1 MVSLHGITIFLN
13 HKLIRINKMST
24 DKPLKGMRVIE
35 MGQLIAGPF
44 TGSILGY
51 FGAEI
56 IKIEPITGDPV
67 RYWRLTENNTSYWWH
82 SVSRNKKSITLNLK
96 SEEGIQI
103 AKDLIL
109 KSDVL
114 IENFRPGTLEKW
126 GIGPAELEKENP
138 GLITAR
144 ISGYGQTGPRSH
156 LPGYASV
163 CEGFGGFRYVNG
175 FPDRPPV
182 RPNLSI
188 GDTLAGLH
196 AAMGVLL
203 AYIQREKDPN
213 NKGQVVDTAIY
224 ESVFNLMEAVV
235 PEYSGC
241 GAIREPS
248 GSTITGIVPTNTYVT
263 SDDKHV
269 IIGGNG
275 DSIFKRL
282 MKAIDQP
289 GMAADERFEDNIGRV
304 EHEKELDAAIE
315 KWTSEH
321 TSEEVLSIM
330 DEVSVPAGPIYSV
343 EDMMKDEHYIARG
356 MFEEVEANGRPLKI
370 PAMLPILTETPGG
383 TDWSGPELSQHTNEI
398 LSELLGKNAEEIKK
412 LNEGGVI

>member
-1 MVSLHGITIFLN
+1 M
-13 HKLIRINKMST
+13 NKAKQ
-24 DKPLKGMRVIE
+24 DKPLSGMRVIE

-44 TGSILGY
+44 TGSVLGY
-51 FGAEI
+51 FGAEV

-96 SEEGIQI
+96 SDEGRQI

-114 IENFRPGTLEKW
+114 IENFKPGTLERW
-126 GIGPAELEKENP
+126 GMSPDDLKKDNP
-138 GLITAR
+138 GLISAR
-144 ISGYGQTGPRSH
+144 ISGDGQTGPRAH

-163 CEGFGGFRYVNG
+163 CEGYGGFRYVNG

-196 AAMGVLL
+196 AAMCVML

-213 NKGQVVDTAIY
+213 GKGQVVDTAIY

-248 GSTITGIVPTNTYVT
+248 GSTITGIVPTNTYLT

-282 MKAIDQP
+282 MIAIGRPD
-289 GMAADERFEDNIGRV
+289 MAEDPRLEHNQGRV
-304 EHEKELDAAIE
+304 ENEKEIDAAIE
-315 KWTSEH
+315 KWTREH
-321 TSEEVLSIM
+321 TSDEVLTTM
-330 DEVSVPAGPIYSV
+330 DEVSVPAGPILSV
-343 EDMMKDEHYIARG
+343 EDMMNDEHYIARG
-356 MFEEVEANGRPLKI
+356 MFQEVEANGRTLHI
-370 PAMLPILTETPGG
+370 PAMLPILTETPGS
-383 TDWSGPELSQHTNEI
+383 TEWPGPELSAHTEEV
-398 LSELLGKNAEEIKK
+398 LTELLGKDEGEITQ
-412 LNEGGVI
+412 LREDGVV

>member
-1 MVSLHGITIFLN
+1 M
-13 HKLIRINKMST
+13 NKASQ
-24 DKPLKGMRVIE
+24 DKPLSGMRVIE

-44 TGSILGY
+44 TGSVLGY
-51 FGAEI
+51 FGAEV

-96 SEEGIQI
+96 SDEGRQI

-114 IENFRPGTLEKW
+114 IENFKPGTLERW
-126 GIGPAELEKENP
+126 GMSPDDLKKDNP
-138 GLITAR
+138 GLISAR

-163 CEGFGGFRYVNG
+163 CEGYGGFRYVNG

-196 AAMGVLL
+196 AAMGVML

-213 NKGQVVDTAIY
+213 GKGQVVDTAIY

-248 GSTITGIVPTNTYVT
+248 GSTITGIVPTNTYLT

-282 MKAIDQP
+282 MIAIGRPD
-289 GMAADERFEDNIGRV
+289 MAEDPRFEHNQGRV
-304 EHEKELDAAIE
+304 ENEKEIDAAIE
-315 KWTSEH
+315 KWTREH
-321 TSEEVLSIM
+321 TSDEILTTM
-330 DEVSVPAGPIYSV
+330 DEVSVPAGPILSV
-343 EDMMKDEHYIARG
+343 EDMMNDEHYIARG
-356 MFEEVEANGRPLKI
+356 MFQEVEANGRTLHI
-370 PAMLPILTETPGG
+370 PAMLPILTETPGS
-383 TDWSGPELSQHTNEI
+383 TEWPGPELSEHTEEV
-398 LSELLGKNAEEIKK
+398 LTELLGKDEGEITQ
-412 LNEGGVI
+412 LREDGVV

>member
-1 MVSLHGITIFLN
+1 M
-13 HKLIRINKMST
+13 NKAKQ
-24 DKPLKGMRVIE
+24 DKPLSGMRVIE

-44 TGSILGY
+44 TGSVLGY
-51 FGAEI
+51 FGAEV

-96 SEEGIQI
+96 SEEGRQI

-114 IENFRPGTLEKW
+114 IENFKPGTLERW
-126 GIGPAELEKENP
+126 GMSPDDLKKDNP
-138 GLITAR
+138 GLISAR

-163 CEGFGGFRYVNG
+163 CEGYGGFRYVNG

-196 AAMGVLL
+196 AAMGVML

-213 NKGQVVDTAIY
+213 GKGQVVDTAIY

-248 GSTITGIVPTNTYVT
+248 GSTITGIVPTNTYLT

-282 MKAIDQP
+282 MIAIGRPD
-289 GMAADERFEDNIGRV
+289 MAEDPRFEHNQGRV
-304 EHEKELDAAIE
+304 ENEKEIDAAIE
-315 KWTSEH
+315 KWTREH
-321 TSEEVLSIM
+321 TSDEILTTM
-330 DEVSVPAGPIYSV
+330 DEVSVPAGPILSV
-343 EDMMKDEHYIARG
+343 EDMMNDEHYIARG
-356 MFEEVEANGRPLKI
+356 MFQEVEANGRTLHI
-370 PAMLPILTETPGG
+370 PAMLPILTETPGS
-383 TDWSGPELSQHTNEI
+383 TEWPGPELSEHTEEV
-398 LSELLGKNAEEIKK
+398 LTELLGKDEGEITQ
-412 LNEGGVI
+412 LREDGVV

>member
-1 MVSLHGITIFLN
+1 M
-13 HKLIRINKMST
+13 NKAKQ
-24 DKPLKGMRVIE
+24 DKPLSGMRVIE

-44 TGSILGY
+44 TGSVLGY
-51 FGAEI
+51 FGAEV

-96 SEEGIQI
+96 SDEGRQI

-114 IENFRPGTLEKW
+114 IENFKPGTLERW
-126 GIGPAELEKENP
+126 GMSPDDLKKDNP
-138 GLITAR
+138 GLISAR

-163 CEGFGGFRYVNG
+163 CEGYGGFRYVNG
-175 FPDRPPV
+175 FQDRPPV

-196 AAMGVLL
+196 AAMGVML
-203 AYIQREKDPN
+203 AYIQREKDPDG
-213 NKGQVVDTAIY
+213 KGQVVDAAIY

-248 GSTITGIVPTNTYVT
+248 GSTITGIVPTNTYLT

-282 MKAIDQP
+282 MIAIGRPD
-289 GMAADERFEDNIGRV
+289 MAEDPRLEQNQGRV
-304 EHEKELDAAIE
+304 ENEKEIDEAIE
-315 KWTSEH
+315 KWTREH
-321 TSEEVLSIM
+321 TSEEVLTTM
-330 DEVSVPAGPIYSV
+330 DEVSVPAGPILSV
-343 EDMMKDEHYIARG
+343 EDMMNDEHYIARG
-356 MFEEVEANGRPLKI
+356 MFQEVEANGRTLHI
-370 PAMLPILTETPGG
+370 PAMLPILTETPGS
-383 TDWSGPELSQHTNEI
+383 TEWPGPELSEHTDEV
-398 LSELLGKNAEEIKK
+398 LTDLLGKDQGEINQ
-412 LNEGGVI
+412 LREDGVV

>member
-1 MVSLHGITIFLN
+1 M
-13 HKLIRINKMST
+13 NKASQ
-24 DKPLKGMRVIE
+24 DKPLSGMRVIE

-44 TGSILGY
+44 TGSVLGY
-51 FGAEI
+51 FGAEV

-96 SEEGIQI
+96 SDEGRQI

-114 IENFRPGTLEKW
+114 IENFKPGTLEKW
-126 GIGPAELEKENP
+126 GMSPDDLKKDNP
-138 GLITAR
+138 GLISAR

-163 CEGFGGFRYVNG
+163 CEGYGGFRYVNG

-196 AAMGVLL
+196 AAMGVML
-203 AYIQREKDPN
+203 AYIQREKDPDG
-213 NKGQVVDTAIY
+213 KGQVVDAAIY
-224 ESVFNLMEAVV
+224 ESVFNMMEAVV
-235 PEYSGC
+235 PEYSGS

-248 GSTITGIVPTNTYVT
+248 GSTITGIVPTNTYIT
-263 SDDKHV
+263 SDNKHV

-282 MKAIDQP
+282 MNAIGRPD
-289 GMAADERFEDNIGRV
+289 MANDPKLKENQGRV
-304 EHEKELDAAIE
+304 ENEQEIDAAIE
-315 KWTSEH
+315 KWTKDH
-321 TSEEVLSIM
+321 TSDEVLSIM
-330 DEVSVPAGPIYSV
+330 DEVSVPPGPILSV
-343 EDMMKDEHYIARG
+343 EDMMNDEHYIARG
-356 MFEEVEANGRPLKI
+356 MFQEVEANGRTLHI
-370 PAMLPILTETPGG
+370 PAMLPILTETPGTTEWPG
-383 TDWSGPELSQHTNEI
+383 PALSEHTDEV
-398 LSELLGKNAEEIKK
+398 LSELLGKDEKEITQ
-412 LNEGGVI
+412 LREDGIL

>member
-1 MVSLHGITIFLN
+1 M
-13 HKLIRINKMST
+13 NKASQ
-24 DKPLKGMRVIE
+24 DKPLSGMRVIE

-44 TGSILGY
+44 TGSVLGY
-51 FGAEI
+51 FGAEV

-96 SEEGIQI
+96 SDEGRQI

-114 IENFRPGTLEKW
+114 IENFKPGTLERW
-126 GIGPAELEKENP
+126 GMSPDDLKKDNP
-138 GLITAR
+138 GLISAR

-163 CEGFGGFRYVNG
+163 CEGYGGFRYVNG

-196 AAMGVLL
+196 AAMGVML
-203 AYIQREKDPN
+203 AYIQREKDPDG
-213 NKGQVVDTAIY
+213 KGQVVDAAIY

-248 GSTITGIVPTNTYVT
+248 GSTITGIVPTNTYLT

-282 MKAIDQP
+282 MIAIGRPD
-289 GMAADERFEDNIGRV
+289 MAEDPRLEQNQGRV
-304 EHEKELDAAIE
+304 ENEKEIDAAIE
-315 KWTSEH
+315 KWTREH
-321 TSEEVLSIM
+321 TSDEVLTTM
-330 DEVSVPAGPIYSV
+330 DEVSVPAGPILSV
-343 EDMMKDEHYIARG
+343 EDMMNDEHYIARG
-356 MFEEVEANGRPLKI
+356 MFQEVEANGRTLHI
-370 PAMLPILTETPGG
+370 PAMLPILTETPGS
-383 TDWSGPELSQHTNEI
+383 TEWPGPELSEHTEEV
-398 LSELLGKNAEEIKK
+398 LTELLGKDEGEITQ
-412 LNEGGVI
+412 LREDGVV

>member
-1 MVSLHGITIFLN
+1 M
-13 HKLIRINKMST
+13 NKASQ
-24 DKPLKGMRVIE
+24 DKPLSGMRVIE

-44 TGSILGY
+44 TGSVLGY
-51 FGAEI
+51 FGAEV

-96 SEEGIQI
+96 SDEGRQI

-114 IENFRPGTLEKW
+114 IENFKPGTLERW
-126 GIGPAELEKENP
+126 GMSPDDLKKDNP
-138 GLITAR
+138 GLISAR

-163 CEGFGGFRYVNG
+163 CEGYGGFRYVNG

-196 AAMGVLL
+196 AAMGVML
-203 AYIQREKDPN
+203 AYIQREKDPDG
-213 NKGQVVDTAIY
+213 KGQVVDAAIY

-248 GSTITGIVPTNTYVT
+248 GSTITGIVPTNTYLT

-282 MKAIDQP
+282 MIAIGRPD
-289 GMAADERFEDNIGRV
+289 MAEDPRFEHNQGRV
-304 EHEKELDAAIE
+304 ENEKEIDAAIE
-315 KWTSEH
+315 KWTREH
-321 TSEEVLSIM
+321 TSDEVLTTM
-330 DEVSVPAGPIYSV
+330 DEVSVPAGPILSV
-343 EDMMKDEHYIARG
+343 EDMMNDEHYIARG
-356 MFEEVEANGRPLKI
+356 MFQEVEANGRTLHI
-370 PAMLPILTETPGG
+370 PAMLPILTETPGS
-383 TDWSGPELSQHTNEI
+383 TEWPGPELSEHTEEV
-398 LSELLGKNAEEIKK
+398 LTELLGKDEGEITQ
-412 LNEGGVI
+412 LREDGVV

>member
-1 MVSLHGITIFLN
+1 M
-13 HKLIRINKMST
+13 NKASQ
-24 DKPLKGMRVIE
+24 DKPLSGMRVIE

-44 TGSILGY
+44 TGSVLGY
-51 FGAEI
+51 FGAEV

-96 SEEGIQI
+96 SDEGRQI

-114 IENFRPGTLEKW
+114 IENFKPGTLERW
-126 GIGPAELEKENP
+126 GMSPDDLKKDNP
-138 GLITAR
+138 GLISAR

-163 CEGFGGFRYVNG
+163 CEGYGGFRYVNG

-196 AAMGVLL
+196 AAMGVML

-213 NKGQVVDTAIY
+213 GKGQVVDAAIY

-248 GSTITGIVPTNTYVT
+248 GSTITGIVPTNTYLT

-282 MKAIDQP
+282 MIAIGRPD
-289 GMAADERFEDNIGRV
+289 MAEDPRLEHNQGRV
-304 EHEKELDAAIE
+304 ENEKEIDAAIE
-315 KWTSEH
+315 KWTREH
-321 TSEEVLSIM
+321 TSDEILTTM
-330 DEVSVPAGPIYSV
+330 DEVSVPAGPILSV
-343 EDMMKDEHYIARG
+343 EDMMNDEHYIARG
-356 MFEEVEANGRPLKI
+356 MFQEVEANGRTLHI
-370 PAMLPILTETPGG
+370 PAMLPILTETPGS
-383 TDWSGPELSQHTNEI
+383 TEWPGPELSEHTEEV
-398 LSELLGKNAEEIKK
+398 LTELLGKDEGEITQ
-412 LNEGGVI
+412 LREDGVV

>member
-1 MVSLHGITIFLN
+1 MNI
-13 HKLIRINKMST
+13 KAQ
-24 DKPLKGMRVIE
+24 DKPLRGMRVIE

-44 TGSILGY
+44 TGSVLGY
-51 FGAEI
+51 FGAEV
-56 IKIEPITGDPV
+56 IKIEPPTGDPV

-96 SEEGIQI
+96 TEKGRQI

-109 KSDVL
+109 ESDVL
-114 IENFRPGTLEKW
+114 IENFKPGTLEKW
-126 GIGPAELEKENP
+126 GMSPDDLKKDNP

-163 CEGFGGFRYVNG
+163 CEGYGGFRYVNG

-196 AAMGVLL
+196 AAMGVML
-203 AYIQREKDPN
+203 AYIQREKDPDG
-213 NKGQVVDTAIY
+213 KGQVVDAAIY
-224 ESVFNLMEAVV
+224 ESVFNMMEAVV
-235 PEYSGC
+235 PEYSGS

-248 GSTITGIVPTNTYVT
+248 GSTITGIAPTNTYIT
-263 SDDKHV
+263 SDNKHV

-282 MKAIDQP
+282 MNA
-289 GMAADERFEDNIGRV
+289 IGRPDMANDPKLEENQGRV
-304 EHEKELDAAIE
+304 DNEKEIDAAIE
-315 KWTSEH
+315 KWTKDH
-321 TSEEVLSIM
+321 TSDEVLSIM
-330 DEVSVPAGPIYSV
+330 DEVSVPAGPILSV

-356 MFEEVEANGRPLKI
+356 MFQEVEANGRTLHI
-370 PAMLPILTETPGG
+370 PAMLPILTETPGTTEWPG
-383 TDWSGPELSQHTNEI
+383 PALSEHTDEI
-398 LSELLGKNAEEIKK
+398 LSELLGKDEGEITQLRKD
-412 LNEGGVI
+412 GVL

>member
-1 MVSLHGITIFLN
+1 MNT
-13 HKLIRINKMST
+13 KAQ
-24 DKPLKGMRVIE
+24 DKPLRGMRVIE
-35 MGQLIAGPF
+35 LGQLIAGPF
-44 TGSILGY
+44 TGSVLGY
-51 FGAEI
+51 FGAEV
-56 IKIEPITGDPV
+56 IKIEPPTGDPV

-96 SEEGIQI
+96 TEKGRQI

-109 KSDVL
+109 ESDVL
-114 IENFRPGTLEKW
+114 IENFKPGTLEKW
-126 GIGPAELEKENP
+126 GMSPDDLKKDNP

-163 CEGFGGFRYVNG
+163 CEGYGGFRYVNG

-196 AAMGVLL
+196 AAMGVML
-203 AYIQREKDPN
+203 AYIQREKDPDG
-213 NKGQVVDTAIY
+213 KGQVVDAAIY
-224 ESVFNLMEAVV
+224 ESVFNMMEAVV
-235 PEYSGC
+235 PEYSGS

-248 GSTITGIVPTNTYVT
+248 GSTITGIAPTNTYIT
-263 SDDKHV
+263 SDNKHV

-282 MKAIDQP
+282 MNA
-289 GMAADERFEDNIGRV
+289 IGRPDMANDPKLEENQGRV
-304 EHEKELDAAIE
+304 DNEKEVDAAIE
-315 KWTSEH
+315 KWTKDH
-321 TSEEVLSIM
+321 TSDEVLSIM
-330 DEVSVPAGPIYSV
+330 DGVSVPAGPILSV

-356 MFEEVEANGRPLKI
+356 MFQEVEANGRTLHI
-370 PAMLPILTETPGG
+370 PAMLPILTETPGTTEWPG
-383 TDWSGPELSQHTNEI
+383 PALSEHTDEI
-398 LSELLGKNAEEIKK
+398 LSELLGKDEGEITQLRKD
-412 LNEGGVI
+412 GVL

>member
-1 MVSLHGITIFLN
+1 MNI
-13 HKLIRINKMST
+13 KAQ
-24 DKPLKGMRVIE
+24 DKPLRGMRVIE

-44 TGSILGY
+44 TGSVLGY
-51 FGAEI
+51 FGAEV
-56 IKIEPITGDPV
+56 IKIEPLTGDPV

-96 SEEGIQI
+96 TEEGRQI

-114 IENFRPGTLEKW
+114 IENFKPGTLEKW
-126 GIGPAELEKENP
+126 GMSPEDLKKDNP

-163 CEGFGGFRYVNG
+163 CEGYGGFRYVNG

-203 AYIQREKDPN
+203 AYIQREKDPDG
-213 NKGQVVDTAIY
+213 KGQVVDAAIY
-224 ESVFNLMEAVV
+224 ESVFNMMEAVV
-235 PEYSGC
+235 PEYSGS

-248 GSTITGIVPTNTYVT
+248 GSTITGIAPTNTYIT
-263 SDDKHV
+263 SDNKYV

-282 MKAIDQP
+282 MNA
-289 GMAADERFEDNIGRV
+289 IGRPDMANDPELEENQGRV
-304 EHEKELDAAIE
+304 DNEKEIDAAIE
-315 KWTSEH
+315 KWTKDH
-321 TSEEVLSIM
+321 TSDEVLSTM
-330 DEVSVPAGPIYSV
+330 DEVSVPAGPILSV

-356 MFEEVEANGRPLKI
+356 MFQEVQANGRTLQI
-370 PAMLPILTETPGG
+370 PAMLPILTETPGTTEWPG
-383 TDWSGPELSQHTNEI
+383 PALSEHTDEV
-398 LSELLGKNAEEIKK
+398 LSELLGKDEKEITQ
-412 LNEGGVI
+412 LREDGVL

>member
-1 MVSLHGITIFLN
+1 M
-13 HKLIRINKMST
+13 NKASQ
-24 DKPLKGMRVIE
+24 DKPLSGMRVIE

-44 TGSILGY
+44 TGSVLGY
-51 FGAEI
+51 FGAEV

-82 SVSRNKKSITLNLK
+82 SVSRNKKSISLNLK
-96 SEEGIQI
+96 SDEGRQI
-103 AKDLIL
+103 AKELIL

-114 IENFRPGTLEKW
+114 IENFKPGTLERW
-126 GIGPAELEKENP
+126 GMSPDDLKKDNP
-138 GLITAR
+138 GLISAR

-163 CEGFGGFRYVNG
+163 CEGYGGFRYVNG

-196 AAMGVLL
+196 AAMGVML

-213 NKGQVVDTAIY
+213 GKGQVVDTAIY

-248 GSTITGIVPTNTYVT
+248 GSTITGIVPTNTYLT

-282 MKAIDQP
+282 MIAIGRPD
-289 GMAADERFEDNIGRV
+289 MAEDPRLEHNQGRV
-304 EHEKELDAAIE
+304 ENEKEIDAAIE
-315 KWTSEH
+315 KWTREH
-321 TSEEVLSIM
+321 TSDEILTTM
-330 DEVSVPAGPIYSV
+330 DEVSVPAGPILSV
-343 EDMMKDEHYIARG
+343 EDMMNDEHYIARG
-356 MFEEVEANGRPLKI
+356 MFQEVEANGRTLHI
-370 PAMLPILTETPGG
+370 PAMLPILTETPGS
-383 TDWSGPELSQHTNEI
+383 TEWPGPELSEHTEEV
-398 LSELLGKNAEEIKK
+398 LTELLGKDEGEITQ
-412 LNEGGVI
+412 LREDGVV

>member
-1 MVSLHGITIFLN
+1 M
-13 HKLIRINKMST
+13 NKASQ
-24 DKPLKGMRVIE
+24 DKPLSGMRVIE

-44 TGSILGY
+44 TGSVLGY
-51 FGAEI
+51 FGAEV

-82 SVSRNKKSITLNLK
+82 SVSRNKISITLNLK
-96 SEEGIQI
+96 SDEGRQI

-114 IENFRPGTLEKW
+114 IENFKPGTLERW
-126 GIGPAELEKENP
+126 GMSPDDLKKDNP
-138 GLITAR
+138 GLISAR

-163 CEGFGGFRYVNG
+163 CEGYGGFRYVNG

-196 AAMGVLL
+196 AAMGVML

-213 NKGQVVDTAIY
+213 GKGQVVDTAIY

-248 GSTITGIVPTNTYVT
+248 GSTITGIVPTNTYLT

-282 MKAIDQP
+282 MIAIGRPD
-289 GMAADERFEDNIGRV
+289 MAEDPRLEHNQGRV
-304 EHEKELDAAIE
+304 ENEKEIDAAIE
-315 KWTSEH
+315 KWTREH
-321 TSEEVLSIM
+321 TSDEILTTM
-330 DEVSVPAGPIYSV
+330 DEVSVPAGPILSV
-343 EDMMKDEHYIARG
+343 EDMMNDEHYIARG
-356 MFEEVEANGRPLKI
+356 MFQEVEANGRTLHI
-370 PAMLPILTETPGG
+370 PAMLPILTETPGS
-383 TDWSGPELSQHTNEI
+383 TEWPGPELSEHTEEV
-398 LSELLGKNAEEIKK
+398 LTELLGKDEGEITQ
-412 LNEGGVI
+412 LREDGVV

>member
-1 MVSLHGITIFLN
+1 M
-13 HKLIRINKMST
+13 NKASQ
-24 DKPLKGMRVIE
+24 DKPLSGMRVIE

-44 TGSILGY
+44 TGSVLGY
-51 FGAEI
+51 FGAEV

-96 SEEGIQI
+96 SDEGRQI

-114 IENFRPGTLEKW
+114 IENFKPGTLEKW
-126 GIGPAELEKENP
+126 GMSPDDLKKDNP
-138 GLITAR
+138 GLISAR

-163 CEGFGGFRYVNG
+163 CEGYGGFRYVNG

-196 AAMGVLL
+196 AAMGVML
-203 AYIQREKDPN
+203 AYIQREKDPDG
-213 NKGQVVDTAIY
+213 KGQVVDAAIY
-224 ESVFNLMEAVV
+224 ESVFNMMEAVV
-235 PEYSGC
+235 PEYSGS

-248 GSTITGIVPTNTYVT
+248 GSTITGIVPTNTYIT
-263 SDDKHV
+263 SDNKHV

-282 MKAIDQP
+282 MNAIGRPD
-289 GMAADERFEDNIGRV
+289 MANDPKLKENQGRV
-304 EHEKELDAAIE
+304 ENEQEIDAAIE
-315 KWTSEH
+315 KWTKDH
-321 TSEEVLSIM
+321 TSDEVLSIM
-330 DEVSVPAGPIYSV
+330 DEVSVPAGTILSV
-343 EDMMKDEHYIARG
+343 EDMMNDEHYIARG
-356 MFEEVEANGRPLKI
+356 MFQEVEANGRTLHI
-370 PAMLPILTETPGG
+370 PAMLPILTETPGTTEWPG
-383 TDWSGPELSQHTNEI
+383 PALSEHTDEV
-398 LSELLGKNAEEIKK
+398 LSELLGKDEKEITQ
-412 LNEGGVI
+412 LREDGIL

>member
-1 MVSLHGITIFLN
+1 M
-13 HKLIRINKMST
+13 NKAKQ
-24 DKPLKGMRVIE
+24 DKPLSGMRVIE

-44 TGSILGY
+44 TGSVLGY
-51 FGAEI
+51 FGAEV

-96 SEEGIQI
+96 SDEGRQI

-114 IENFRPGTLEKW
+114 IENFKPGTLERW
-126 GIGPAELEKENP
+126 GMSPDDLKKDNP
-138 GLITAR
+138 GLISAR

-163 CEGFGGFRYVNG
+163 CEGYGGFRYVNG

-196 AAMGVLL
+196 AAMGVML
-203 AYIQREKDPN
+203 AYIQREKDPDG
-213 NKGQVVDTAIY
+213 KGQVVDAAIY

-248 GSTITGIVPTNTYVT
+248 GSTITGIVPTNTYLT

-282 MKAIDQP
+282 MIAIGRPD
-289 GMAADERFEDNIGRV
+289 MAEDPRLEQNQGRV
-304 EHEKELDAAIE
+304 ENEKEIDAAIE
-315 KWTSEH
+315 KWTREH
-321 TSEEVLSIM
+321 TSDEVLTTR
-330 DEVSVPAGPIYSV
+330 DEVSVPAGPILSV
-343 EDMMKDEHYIARG
+343 EDMMNDEHYIARG
-356 MFEEVEANGRPLKI
+356 MFQEVEANGRTLHI
-370 PAMLPILTETPGG
+370 PAMLPILTETPGS
-383 TDWSGPELSQHTNEI
+383 TEWPGPELSEHTEEV
-398 LSELLGKNAEEIKK
+398 LTELLGKDEGEITQ
-412 LNEGGVI
+412 LREDGVV

>member
-1 MVSLHGITIFLN
+1 M
-13 HKLIRINKMST
+13 NKAKQ
-24 DKPLKGMRVIE
+24 DKPLSGMRVIE

-44 TGSILGY
+44 TGSVLGY
-51 FGAEI
+51 FGAEV

-96 SEEGIQI
+96 SDEGRQI

-114 IENFRPGTLEKW
+114 IENFKPGTLERW
-126 GIGPAELEKENP
+126 GMSPDDLKKDNP
-138 GLITAR
+138 GLISAR

-163 CEGFGGFRYVNG
+163 CEGYGGFRYVNG

-188 GDTLAGLH
+188 GDTLAVLH
-196 AAMGVLL
+196 AAMGVML
-203 AYIQREKDPN
+203 AYIQREKDPDG
-213 NKGQVVDTAIY
+213 KGQVVDAAIY

-248 GSTITGIVPTNTYVT
+248 GSTITGIVPTNTYLT

-282 MKAIDQP
+282 MIAIGRPD
-289 GMAADERFEDNIGRV
+289 MAEDPRLEQNQGRV
-304 EHEKELDAAIE
+304 ENEKEIDAAIE
-315 KWTSEH
+315 KWTREH
-321 TSEEVLSIM
+321 TSDEILPTM
-330 DEVSVPAGPIYSV
+330 DEVSVPAGPILSV
-343 EDMMKDEHYIARG
+343 EDMMNDEHYIARG
-356 MFEEVEANGRPLKI
+356 MFQEVEANGRTLHI
-370 PAMLPILTETPGG
+370 PAMLPILTETPGS
-383 TDWSGPELSQHTNEI
+383 TEWPGPELSEHTEEV
-398 LSELLGKNAEEIKK
+398 LTELLGKDEGEITQ
-412 LNEGGVI
+412 LREDGVV

>member
-1 MVSLHGITIFLN
+1 M
-13 HKLIRINKMST
+13 NKASQ
-24 DKPLKGMRVIE
+24 DKPLSGMRVIE

-44 TGSILGY
+44 TGSVLGY
-51 FGAEI
+51 FGAEV

-96 SEEGIQI
+96 SEEGRQI

-114 IENFRPGTLEKW
+114 IENFKPGTLERW
-126 GIGPAELEKENP
+126 GMSPDDLKKDNP
-138 GLITAR
+138 GLISAR

-163 CEGFGGFRYVNG
+163 CEGYGGFRYVNG
-175 FPDRPPV
+175 FQDRPPV

-196 AAMGVLL
+196 AAMGVML
-203 AYIQREKDPN
+203 AYIQREKDPER
-213 NKGQVVDTAIY
+213 KGQVVDAAIY

-248 GSTITGIVPTNTYVT
+248 GSTITGIVPTNTYLT

-282 MKAIDQP
+282 MIAIGRPD
-289 GMAADERFEDNIGRV
+289 MAEDPRFEHNQGRV
-304 EHEKELDAAIE
+304 ENEKEIDEAIE
-315 KWTSEH
+315 KWTREH
-321 TSEEVLSIM
+321 TSDEILTTM
-330 DEVSVPAGPIYSV
+330 DEVSVPAGPILSV
-343 EDMMKDEHYIARG
+343 EDMMNDEHYIARG
-356 MFEEVEANGRPLKI
+356 MFQEVEANGRTLHI
-370 PAMLPILTETPGG
+370 PAMLPILTETPGS
-383 TDWSGPELSQHTNEI
+383 TEWPGPELSEHTDEV
-398 LSELLGKNAEEIKK
+398 LTDLLGKDQGEINQ
-412 LNEGGVI
+412 LREDGVV

>member
-1 MVSLHGITIFLN
+1 M
-13 HKLIRINKMST
+13 NKASQ
-24 DKPLKGMRVIE
+24 DKPLSGMRVIE

-44 TGSILGY
+44 TGSVLGY
-51 FGAEI
+51 FGAEV
-56 IKIEPITGDPV
+56 IKIDPITGDPV

-96 SEEGIQI
+96 SDEGRQI

-114 IENFRPGTLEKW
+114 IENFKPGTLERW
-126 GIGPAELEKENP
+126 GMSPDDLKKDNP
-138 GLITAR
+138 GLISAR

-163 CEGFGGFRYVNG
+163 CEGYGGFRYVNG

-196 AAMGVLL
+196 AAMGVML
-203 AYIQREKDPN
+203 AYIQREKDPDG
-213 NKGQVVDTAIY
+213 KGQVVDAAIY

-248 GSTITGIVPTNTYVT
+248 GSTITGIVPTNTYLT

-282 MKAIDQP
+282 MIAIGRPD
-289 GMAADERFEDNIGRV
+289 MAEDPRLEQNQGRV
-304 EHEKELDAAIE
+304 ENEKEIDAAIE
-315 KWTSEH
+315 KWTREH
-321 TSEEVLSIM
+321 TSDEVLTTM
-330 DEVSVPAGPIYSV
+330 DEVSVPAGPILSV
-343 EDMMKDEHYIARG
+343 EDMMNDEHYIARG
-356 MFEEVEANGRPLKI
+356 MFQEVEANGRTLHI
-370 PAMLPILTETPGG
+370 PAMLPILTETPGS
-383 TDWSGPELSQHTNEI
+383 TEWPGPELSEHTQEV
-398 LSELLGKNAEEIKK
+398 LTELLGKDEGEITQ
-412 LNEGGVI
+412 LREDGVV

>member
-1 MVSLHGITIFLN
+1 MNT
-13 HKLIRINKMST
+13 KAQ
-24 DKPLKGMRVIE
+24 DKPLRGMRVIE

-44 TGSILGY
+44 TGSVLGY
-51 FGAEI
+51 FGAEV
-56 IKIEPITGDPV
+56 IKIEPLTGDPV

-96 SEEGIQI
+96 TEEGRQI

-114 IENFRPGTLEKW
+114 IENFKPGTLEKW
-126 GIGPAELEKENP
+126 GMSPEDLKKDNP

-163 CEGFGGFRYVNG
+163 CEGYGGFRYVNG

-196 AAMGVLL
+196 AAMGVML
-203 AYIQREKDPN
+203 AYIQREKDPDG
-213 NKGQVVDTAIY
+213 KGQVVDAAIY
-224 ESVFNLMEAVV
+224 ESVFNMMEAVV
-235 PEYSGC
+235 PEYSGS

-248 GSTITGIVPTNTYVT
+248 GSTITGIAPTNTYIT
-263 SDDKHV
+263 SDNKHV

-282 MKAIDQP
+282 MNA
-289 GMAADERFEDNIGRV
+289 IGRPDMANDPELEENQGRV
-304 EHEKELDAAIE
+304 DNEKEIDAAIE
-315 KWTSEH
+315 KWTKDH
-321 TSEEVLSIM
+321 TSDEVLSIM
-330 DEVSVPAGPIYSV
+330 DGVSVPAGPILSV

-356 MFEEVEANGRPLKI
+356 MFHEVQANGRTLQI
-370 PAMLPILTETPGG
+370 PAMLPILTETPGTTEWPG
-383 TDWSGPELSQHTNEI
+383 PALSEHTDEV
-398 LSELLGKNAEEIKK
+398 LSELLGKDEKEITQ
-412 LNEGGVI
+412 LREDGVL

>member
-1 MVSLHGITIFLN
+1 MVSLRGITIFLN

-114 IENFRPGTLEKW
+114 IENSKPGTLEKW

-304 EHEKELDAAIE
+304 EHEKEIDAAIE

>member
-1 MVSLHGITIFLN
+1 M
-13 HKLIRINKMST
+13 NKAKQ
-24 DKPLKGMRVIE
+24 DKPLSGMRVIE

-44 TGSILGY
+44 TGSVLGY
-51 FGAEI
+51 FGAEV

-96 SEEGIQI
+96 SEEGRQI

-114 IENFRPGTLEKW
+114 IENFKPGTLERW
-126 GIGPAELEKENP
+126 GMSPDDLKKDNP
-138 GLITAR
+138 GLISAR

-163 CEGFGGFRYVNG
+163 CEGYGGFRYVNG
-175 FPDRPPV
+175 FQDRPPV

-196 AAMGVLL
+196 AAMGVML
-203 AYIQREKDPN
+203 AYIQREKDPDG
-213 NKGQVVDTAIY
+213 KGQVVDAAIY

-248 GSTITGIVPTNTYVT
+248 GSTITGIVPTNTYLT

-282 MKAIDQP
+282 MIAIGRPD
-289 GMAADERFEDNIGRV
+289 MAEDPRLEQNQGRV
-304 EHEKELDAAIE
+304 ENEKEIDEAIE
-315 KWTSEH
+315 KWTREH
-321 TSEEVLSIM
+321 TSEEVLTTM
-330 DEVSVPAGPIYSV
+330 DEVSVPAGPILSV
-343 EDMMKDEHYIARG
+343 EDMMNDEHYIARG
-356 MFEEVEANGRPLKI
+356 MFQEVEANGRTLHI
-370 PAMLPILTETPGG
+370 PAMLPILTETPGS
-383 TDWSGPELSQHTNEI
+383 TEWPGPELSEHTDEV
-398 LSELLGKNAEEIKK
+398 LTDLLGKDQGEINQ
-412 LNEGGVI
+412 LREDGVV

>member
-1 MVSLHGITIFLN
+1 M
-13 HKLIRINKMST
+13 NKASQ
-24 DKPLKGMRVIE
+24 DKPLSGMRVIE

-44 TGSILGY
+44 TGSVLGY
-51 FGAEI
+51 FGAEV

-96 SEEGIQI
+96 SDEGRQI

-114 IENFRPGTLEKW
+114 IENFKPGTLEKW
-126 GIGPAELEKENP
+126 GMSPDDLKKDNP
-138 GLITAR
+138 GLISAR

-163 CEGFGGFRYVNG
+163 CEGYGGFRYVNG

-196 AAMGVLL
+196 AAMGVML
-203 AYIQREKDPN
+203 AYIQREKDPDG
-213 NKGQVVDTAIY
+213 KGQVVDAAIY
-224 ESVFNLMEAVV
+224 ESVFNMMEAVV
-235 PEYSGC
+235 PEYSGS

-248 GSTITGIVPTNTYVT
+248 GSTITGIVPTNTYIT
-263 SDDKHV
+263 SDNKHV

-282 MKAIDQP
+282 MNAIGRPD
-289 GMAADERFEDNIGRV
+289 MANDPKLKENQGRV
-304 EHEKELDAAIE
+304 ENEQEIDAAIE
-315 KWTSEH
+315 KWTKDH
-321 TSEEVLSIM
+321 TSDEVLSIM
-330 DEVSVPAGPIYSV
+330 DEVSVPAGPILSV
-343 EDMMKDEHYIARG
+343 EDMMNDEHYIARG
-356 MFEEVEANGRPLKI
+356 MFQEVEANGRTLHI
-370 PAMLPILTETPGG
+370 PAMLPILTETPGTTEWPG
-383 TDWSGPELSQHTNEI
+383 PALSEHTDEV
-398 LSELLGKNAEEIKK
+398 LSELLGKDEKEITQ
-412 LNEGGVI
+412 LLEDGIL

>member
-1 MVSLHGITIFLN
+1 M
-13 HKLIRINKMST
+13 NKASQ
-24 DKPLKGMRVIE
+24 DKPLSGMRVIE

-44 TGSILGY
+44 TGSVLGY
-51 FGAEI
+51 FGAEV

-96 SEEGIQI
+96 SDEGRQI
-103 AKDLIL
+103 AKDLVL

-114 IENFRPGTLEKW
+114 IENFKPGTLEKW
-126 GIGPAELEKENP
+126 GMSPDDLKKDNP
-138 GLITAR
+138 GLISAR

-163 CEGFGGFRYVNG
+163 CEGYGGFRYVNG

-196 AAMGVLL
+196 AAMGVML
-203 AYIQREKDPN
+203 AYIQREKDPDG
-213 NKGQVVDTAIY
+213 KGQVVDAAIY
-224 ESVFNLMEAVV
+224 ESVFNMMEAVV
-235 PEYSGC
+235 PEYSGS

-248 GSTITGIVPTNTYVT
+248 GSTITGIVPTNTYIT
-263 SDDKHV
+263 SDNKHV

-282 MKAIDQP
+282 MNAIGRPD
-289 GMAADERFEDNIGRV
+289 MANDPKLKENQGRV
-304 EHEKELDAAIE
+304 ENEQEIDAAIE
-315 KWTSEH
+315 KWTKDH
-321 TSEEVLSIM
+321 TSDEVLSIR
-330 DEVSVPAGPIYSV
+330 DEVSVPAGPILSV
-343 EDMMKDEHYIARG
+343 EDMMNDEHYIARG
-356 MFEEVEANGRPLKI
+356 MFQEVEANGRTLHI
-370 PAMLPILTETPGG
+370 PAMLPILTETPGTTEWPG
-383 TDWSGPELSQHTNEI
+383 PALSEHTDEV
-398 LSELLGKNAEEIKK
+398 LSELLGKDEKEITQ
-412 LNEGGVI
+412 LREDGIL

>member
-1 MVSLHGITIFLN
+1 M
-13 HKLIRINKMST
+13 NKASQ
-24 DKPLKGMRVIE
+24 DKPLSGMRVIE

-44 TGSILGY
+44 TGSVLGY
-51 FGAEI
+51 FGAEV

-96 SEEGIQI
+96 SDEGRQI

-114 IENFRPGTLEKW
+114 IENFKPGTLEKW
-126 GIGPAELEKENP
+126 GMSPDDLKKDNP
-138 GLITAR
+138 GLISAR

-163 CEGFGGFRYVNG
+163 CEGYGGFRYVNG

-196 AAMGVLL
+196 AAMGVML
-203 AYIQREKDPN
+203 AYIQREKDPDG
-213 NKGQVVDTAIY
+213 KGQVVDTAIY
-224 ESVFNLMEAVV
+224 ESVFNMMEAVV
-235 PEYSGC
+235 PEYSGS

-248 GSTITGIVPTNTYVT
+248 GSTITGIVPTNTYIT
-263 SDDKHV
+263 SDNKHV

-282 MKAIDQP
+282 MNAIGRPD
-289 GMAADERFEDNIGRV
+289 MANDPKLKENQGRV
-304 EHEKELDAAIE
+304 ENEQEIDAAIE
-315 KWTSEH
+315 KWTKDH
-321 TSEEVLSIM
+321 TSDEVLSIM
-330 DEVSVPAGPIYSV
+330 DEVSVPAGPILSV
-343 EDMMKDEHYIARG
+343 EDMMNDEHYIARG
-356 MFEEVEANGRPLKI
+356 MFQEVEANGRTLHI
-370 PAMLPILTETPGG
+370 PAMLPILTETPGTTEWPG
-383 TDWSGPELSQHTNEI
+383 PALSEHTDEV
-398 LSELLGKNAEEIKK
+398 LSELLGKDEGEITQLRKD
-412 LNEGGVI
+412 GVL

>member
-1 MVSLHGITIFLN
+1 M
-13 HKLIRINKMST
+13 NKASQ
-24 DKPLKGMRVIE
+24 DKPLSGMRVIE

-44 TGSILGY
+44 TGSVLGY
-51 FGAEI
+51 FGAEV

-96 SEEGIQI
+96 SDEGRQI

-114 IENFRPGTLEKW
+114 IENFKPGTLEKW
-126 GIGPAELEKENP
+126 GMSPDDLKKDNP
-138 GLITAR
+138 GLISAR

-163 CEGFGGFRYVNG
+163 CEGYGGFRYVNG

-196 AAMGVLL
+196 AAMGVML
-203 AYIQREKDPN
+203 AYIQREKDPDG
-213 NKGQVVDTAIY
+213 KGQVVDTAIY
-224 ESVFNLMEAVV
+224 ESVFNMMEAVV
-235 PEYSGC
+235 PEYSGS

-248 GSTITGIVPTNTYVT
+248 GSTITGIVPTNTYIT
-263 SDDKHV
+263 SDNKHV

-282 MKAIDQP
+282 MNAIGRPD
-289 GMAADERFEDNIGRV
+289 MANDPKLKENQGRV
-304 EHEKELDAAIE
+304 ENEQEIDAAIE
-315 KWTSEH
+315 KWTKDH
-321 TSEEVLSIM
+321 TSDEVLSIM
-330 DEVSVPAGPIYSV
+330 DEVSVPAGPILSV
-343 EDMMKDEHYIARG
+343 EDMMNDEHYIARG
-356 MFEEVEANGRPLKI
+356 MFQEVEANGRTLHI
-370 PAMLPILTETPGG
+370 PAMLPILTETPGTTEWPG
-383 TDWSGPELSQHTNEI
+383 PALSEHTDEVLI
-398 LSELLGKNAEEIKK
+398 ELLGKDEKEITQ
-412 LNEGGVI
+412 LREDGIL

>member
-1 MVSLHGITIFLN
+1 M
-13 HKLIRINKMST
+13 NKASQ
-24 DKPLKGMRVIE
+24 DKPLSGMRVIE

-44 TGSILGY
+44 TGSVLGY
-51 FGAEI
+51 FGAEV

-96 SEEGIQI
+96 SDEGRQI

-114 IENFRPGTLEKW
+114 IENFKPGTLEKW
-126 GIGPAELEKENP
+126 GMSPDDLKKDNP

-163 CEGFGGFRYVNG
+163 CEGYGGFRYVNG

-196 AAMGVLL
+196 AAMGVML
-203 AYIQREKDPN
+203 AYIQREKDPDG
-213 NKGQVVDTAIY
+213 KGQVVDAAIY
-224 ESVFNLMEAVV
+224 ESVFNMMEAVV
-235 PEYSGC
+235 PEYSGS

-248 GSTITGIVPTNTYVT
+248 GSTITGIVPTNTYIT
-263 SDDKHV
+263 SDNKHV

-282 MKAIDQP
+282 MNA
-289 GMAADERFEDNIGRV
+289 IGRPDIANDPRLEQNQGRV
-304 EHEKELDAAIE
+304 DNEKEIDAAIE
-315 KWTSEH
+315 KWTKDH
-321 TSEEVLSIM
+321 TSDEVLSIM
-330 DEVSVPAGPIYSV
+330 DEVSVPAGPILSV
-343 EDMMKDEHYIARG
+343 EDMMNDEHYIARG
-356 MFEEVEANGRPLKI
+356 MFQEVEANGRTLHI
-370 PAMLPILTETPGG
+370 PAMLPILTETPGTTEWPG
-383 TDWSGPELSQHTNEI
+383 PALSEHTDEV
-398 LSELLGKNAEEIKK
+398 LSELLGKDEKEITQLREK
-412 LNEGGVI
+412 GVL

>member
-1 MVSLHGITIFLN
+1 M
-13 HKLIRINKMST
+13 NKAKQ
-24 DKPLKGMRVIE
+24 DKPLSGMRVIE

-44 TGSILGY
+44 TGSVLGY
-51 FGAEI
+51 FGAEV

-96 SEEGIQI
+96 SEEGRQI

-114 IENFRPGTLEKW
+114 IENFKPGTLERW
-126 GIGPAELEKENP
+126 GMSPDDLKKDNP
-138 GLITAR
+138 GLISAR

-163 CEGFGGFRYVNG
+163 CEGYGGFRYVNG

-196 AAMGVLL
+196 AAMGVML
-203 AYIQREKDPN
+203 AYIQREKDPDG
-213 NKGQVVDTAIY
+213 KGQVVDTAIY

-248 GSTITGIVPTNTYVT
+248 GSTITGIVPTNTYLT

-282 MKAIDQP
+282 MIAIGRPD
-289 GMAADERFEDNIGRV
+289 MAEDPRFEHNQGRV
-304 EHEKELDAAIE
+304 ENEKEIDAAIE
-315 KWTSEH
+315 KWTREH
-321 TSEEVLSIM
+321 TSDEILTTM
-330 DEVSVPAGPIYSV
+330 DEVSVPAGPILSV
-343 EDMMKDEHYIARG
+343 EDMMNDEHYIARG
-356 MFEEVEANGRPLKI
+356 MFQEVEANGRTLHI
-370 PAMLPILTETPGG
+370 PAMLPILTETPGS
-383 TDWSGPELSQHTNEI
+383 TEWPGPELSEHTEEV
-398 LSELLGKNAEEIKK
+398 LTELLGKDEGEITQ
-412 LNEGGVI
+412 LREDGVV

>member
-1 MVSLHGITIFLN
+1 M
-13 HKLIRINKMST
+13 NKASQ
-24 DKPLKGMRVIE
+24 DKPLSGMRVIE

-44 TGSILGY
+44 TGSVLGY
-51 FGAEI
+51 FGAEV

-96 SEEGIQI
+96 SDEGRQI

-114 IENFRPGTLEKW
+114 IENFKPGTLEKW
-126 GIGPAELEKENP
+126 GMSPDDLKKDNP
-138 GLITAR
+138 GLISAR

-163 CEGFGGFRYVNG
+163 CEGYGGFRYVNG

-196 AAMGVLL
+196 AAMGVML
-203 AYIQREKDPN
+203 AYIQREKDPDG
-213 NKGQVVDTAIY
+213 KGQVVDTAIY
-224 ESVFNLMEAVV
+224 ESVFNMMEAVV
-235 PEYSGC
+235 PEYSGS

-248 GSTITGIVPTNTYVT
+248 GSTITGIVPTNTYIT
-263 SDDKHV
+263 SDNKHV

-282 MKAIDQP
+282 MNAIGRPD
-289 GMAADERFEDNIGRV
+289 MANDPKLKENQGRV
-304 EHEKELDAAIE
+304 ENEQEIDAAIE
-315 KWTSEH
+315 KWTKDH
-321 TSEEVLSIM
+321 TSDEVLSIM
-330 DEVSVPAGPIYSV
+330 DEVSVPAGPILSV
-343 EDMMKDEHYIARG
+343 EDMMNDEHYIARG
-356 MFEEVEANGRPLKI
+356 MFQEVEANGRTLHI
-370 PAMLPILTETPGG
+370 PAMLPILTETPGTTEWPG
-383 TDWSGPELSQHTNEI
+383 PALSEHTDEV
-398 LSELLGKNAEEIKK
+398 LSELLGKDEKEITQ
-412 LNEGGVI
+412 LREDGIL

>member
-1 MVSLHGITIFLN
+1 M
-13 HKLIRINKMST
+13 NKAKQ
-24 DKPLKGMRVIE
+24 DKPLSGMRVIE

-44 TGSILGY
+44 TGSVLGY
-51 FGAEI
+51 FGAEV

-96 SEEGIQI
+96 SDEGRQI

-114 IENFRPGTLEKW
+114 IENFKPGTLEKW
-126 GIGPAELEKENP
+126 GMSPDDLKKDNP
-138 GLITAR
+138 GLISAR

-163 CEGFGGFRYVNG
+163 CEGYGGFRYVNG

-196 AAMGVLL
+196 AAMGVML
-203 AYIQREKDPN
+203 AYIQREKDPDG
-213 NKGQVVDTAIY
+213 KGQVVDAAIY

-248 GSTITGIVPTNTYVT
+248 GSTITGIVPTNTYLT

-282 MKAIDQP
+282 MIAIGRPD
-289 GMAADERFEDNIGRV
+289 MAEDPRLEQNQGRV
-304 EHEKELDAAIE
+304 ENEKEIDAAIE
-315 KWTSEH
+315 KWTREH
-321 TSEEVLSIM
+321 TSDEILTTM
-330 DEVSVPAGPIYSV
+330 DEVSVPAGPILSV
-343 EDMMKDEHYIARG
+343 EDMMNDEHYIARG
-356 MFEEVEANGRPLKI
+356 MFQEVEANGRTLHI
-370 PAMLPILTETPGG
+370 PAMLPILTETPGS
-383 TDWSGPELSQHTNEI
+383 TEWPGPELSEHTEEV
-398 LSELLGKNAEEIKK
+398 LTELLGKDEGEITQ
-412 LNEGGVI
+412 LREDGVV

>member
-1 MVSLHGITIFLN
+1 M
-13 HKLIRINKMST
+13 NKAKQ
-24 DKPLKGMRVIE
+24 DKPLSGMRVIE

-44 TGSILGY
+44 TGSVLGY
-51 FGAEI
+51 FGAEV

-96 SEEGIQI
+96 SDEGRQI

-114 IENFRPGTLEKW
+114 IENFKPGTLERW
-126 GIGPAELEKENP
+126 GMSPDDLKKDNP
-138 GLITAR
+138 GLISAR

-163 CEGFGGFRYVNG
+163 CEGYGGFRYVNG

-196 AAMGVLL
+196 AAMGVML
-203 AYIQREKDPN
+203 AYIQREKDPDG
-213 NKGQVVDTAIY
+213 KGQVVDAAIY

-248 GSTITGIVPTNTYVT
+248 GSTITGIVPTNTYLT

-282 MKAIDQP
+282 MIAIGRPD
-289 GMAADERFEDNIGRV
+289 MAEDPRLEQNQGRV
-304 EHEKELDAAIE
+304 ENEKEIDAAIE
-315 KWTSEH
+315 KWTREH
-321 TSEEVLSIM
+321 TSDEVLTTL
-330 DEVSVPAGPIYSV
+330 DEVSVPAGPILSV
-343 EDMMKDEHYIARG
+343 EDMMNDEHYIARG
-356 MFEEVEANGRPLKI
+356 MFQEVEANGRTLHI
-370 PAMLPILTETPGG
+370 PAMLPILTETPGS
-383 TDWSGPELSQHTNEI
+383 TEWPGPELSEHTEEV
-398 LSELLGKNAEEIKK
+398 LTELLGKDEGEITQ
-412 LNEGGVI
+412 LREDGVV

>member
-1 MVSLHGITIFLN
+1 M
-13 HKLIRINKMST
+13 NKASQ
-24 DKPLKGMRVIE
+24 DKPLSGMRVIE

-44 TGSILGY
+44 TGSLLGY
-51 FGAEI
+51 FGAEV

-96 SEEGIQI
+96 SDEGRQI

-114 IENFRPGTLEKW
+114 IENFKPGTLERW
-126 GIGPAELEKENP
+126 GMSPDDLKKDNP
-138 GLITAR
+138 GLISAR

-163 CEGFGGFRYVNG
+163 CEGYGGFRYVNG

-196 AAMGVLL
+196 AAMGVML

-213 NKGQVVDTAIY
+213 GKGQVVDTAIY

-248 GSTITGIVPTNTYVT
+248 GSTITGIVPTNTYLT

-282 MKAIDQP
+282 MIAIGRPD
-289 GMAADERFEDNIGRV
+289 MAEDPRFEHNQGRV
-304 EHEKELDAAIE
+304 ENEKEIDAAIE
-315 KWTSEH
+315 KWTREH
-321 TSEEVLSIM
+321 TSDEVLTTM
-330 DEVSVPAGPIYSV
+330 DEVSVPAGPILSV
-343 EDMMKDEHYIARG
+343 EDMMNDEHYIARG
-356 MFEEVEANGRPLKI
+356 MFQEVEANGRTLHI
-370 PAMLPILTETPGG
+370 PAMLPILTETPGS
-383 TDWSGPELSQHTNEI
+383 TEWPGPELSEHTEEV
-398 LSELLGKNAEEIKK
+398 LTELLGKDEGEITQ
-412 LNEGGVI
+412 LREDGVV

>member
-1 MVSLHGITIFLN
+1 M
-13 HKLIRINKMST
+13 NKTSQ
-24 DKPLKGMRVIE
+24 DKPLSGMRVIE

-44 TGSILGY
+44 TGSVLGY
-51 FGAEI
+51 FGAEV

-96 SEEGIQI
+96 SDEGRQI

-114 IENFRPGTLEKW
+114 IENFKPGTLEKW
-126 GIGPAELEKENP
+126 GMSPDDLKKDNP
-138 GLITAR
+138 GLISAR

-163 CEGFGGFRYVNG
+163 CEGYGGFRYVNG

-196 AAMGVLL
+196 AAMGVML
-203 AYIQREKDPN
+203 AYIQREKDPDG
-213 NKGQVVDTAIY
+213 KGQVVDAAIY
-224 ESVFNLMEAVV
+224 ESVFNMMEAVV
-235 PEYSGC
+235 PEYSGS

-248 GSTITGIVPTNTYVT
+248 GSTITGIVPTNTYIT
-263 SDDKHV
+263 SDNKHV

-282 MKAIDQP
+282 MNAIGRPD
-289 GMAADERFEDNIGRV
+289 MANDPKLKENQGRV
-304 EHEKELDAAIE
+304 ENEQEIDAAIE
-315 KWTSEH
+315 KWTKDH
-321 TSEEVLSIM
+321 TSDEVLSIM
-330 DEVSVPAGPIYSV
+330 DEVSVPAGPILSV
-343 EDMMKDEHYIARG
+343 EDMMNDEHYIARG
-356 MFEEVEANGRPLKI
+356 MFQEVEANGRTLHI
-370 PAMLPILTETPGG
+370 PAMLPILTETPGTTEWPG
-383 TDWSGPELSQHTNEI
+383 PALSEHTDEV
-398 LSELLGKNAEEIKK
+398 LSELLGKDEKEITQ
-412 LNEGGVI
+412 LREDGIL

>member
-1 MVSLHGITIFLN
+1 M
-13 HKLIRINKMST
+13 NKASQ
-24 DKPLKGMRVIE
+24 DKPLSGMRVIE

-44 TGSILGY
+44 TGSVLGY
-51 FGAEI
+51 FGAEV

-96 SEEGIQI
+96 SDEGRQI

-114 IENFRPGTLEKW
+114 IENFKPGTLEKW
-126 GIGPAELEKENP
+126 GMSPDDLKKDNP

-163 CEGFGGFRYVNG
+163 CEGYGGFRYVNG

-196 AAMGVLL
+196 AAMGVML
-203 AYIQREKDPN
+203 AYIQREKDPDG
-213 NKGQVVDTAIY
+213 KGQVVDAAIY
-224 ESVFNLMEAVV
+224 ESVFNMMEAVV
-235 PEYSGC
+235 PEYSGS

-248 GSTITGIVPTNTYVT
+248 GSTITGIVPTNTYIT
-263 SDDKHV
+263 SDNKHV

-282 MKAIDQP
+282 MNA
-289 GMAADERFEDNIGRV
+289 IGRPDMANNPKLEQNQGRV
-304 EHEKELDAAIE
+304 DNEKEIDAAIE
-315 KWTSEH
+315 KWTKDH
-321 TSEEVLSIM
+321 TSDEVLSIM
-330 DEVSVPAGPIYSV
+330 DEVSVPAGPILSV

-356 MFEEVEANGRPLKI
+356 MFQEVEANGRTLQI
-370 PAMLPILTETPGG
+370 PAMLPILTETPGTTEWPG
-383 TDWSGPELSQHTNEI
+383 PALSEHTDEV
-398 LSELLGKNAEEIKK
+398 LSELLGKDEKEITQ
-412 LNEGGVI
+412 LRENGVL

>member
-1 MVSLHGITIFLN
+1 
-13 HKLIRINKMST
+13 MST

-44 TGSILGY
+44 TGSVLGY
-51 FGAEI
+51 FGAEV

-82 SVSRNKKSITLNLK
+82 SVSRNKKSVTLNLK

-114 IENFRPGTLEKW
+114 IENFKPGTLEKW

-263 SDDKHV
+263 SDNKHV

-289 GMAADERFEDNIGRV
+289 EMAADERFEDNMGRV
-304 EHEKELDAAIE
+304 KHEKELDIAIE

-330 DEVSVPAGPIYSV
+330 DEASVPAGPIYSV

-356 MFEEVEANGRPLKI
+356 MFEEIEANGRPLKI

-383 TDWSGPELSQHTNEI
+383 TDWSGPELSQHTNEV

>member
-1 MVSLHGITIFLN
+1 MNI
-13 HKLIRINKMST
+13 KAQ
-24 DKPLKGMRVIE
+24 DKPLRGMRVIE

-44 TGSILGY
+44 TGSVLGY
-51 FGAEI
+51 FGAEV
-56 IKIEPITGDPV
+56 IKIEPLTGDPV

-96 SEEGIQI
+96 TEEGRQI

-114 IENFRPGTLEKW
+114 IENFKPGTLEKW
-126 GIGPAELEKENP
+126 GMSPEDLKKDNP

-163 CEGFGGFRYVNG
+163 CEGYGGFRYVNG

-196 AAMGVLL
+196 AAMGVML
-203 AYIQREKDPN
+203 AYIQREKDPDG
-213 NKGQVVDTAIY
+213 KGQVVDAAIY
-224 ESVFNLMEAVV
+224 ESVFNMMEAVV
-235 PEYSGC
+235 PEYSGS

-248 GSTITGIVPTNTYVT
+248 GSTITGIAPTNTYIT
-263 SDDKHV
+263 SDNKHV

-282 MKAIDQP
+282 MNA
-289 GMAADERFEDNIGRV
+289 IGRPDMANDPELEENQGRV
-304 EHEKELDAAIE
+304 DNEKEIDAAIE
-315 KWTSEH
+315 KWTKDH
-321 TSEEVLSIM
+321 TSDEVLSIM
-330 DEVSVPAGPIYSV
+330 DEVSVPAGPILSV

-356 MFEEVEANGRPLKI
+356 MVHEVQANGRTLQI
-370 PAMLPILTETPGG
+370 PAMLPILTETPGTTEWPG
-383 TDWSGPELSQHTNEI
+383 PALSEHTDEV
-398 LSELLGKNAEEIKK
+398 LSELLGKDEKEITQ
-412 LNEGGVI
+412 LREDGVL

>member
-1 MVSLHGITIFLN
+1 MNI
-13 HKLIRINKMST
+13 KAQ
-24 DKPLKGMRVIE
+24 DKPLRGMRVIE

-44 TGSILGY
+44 TGSVLGY
-51 FGAEI
+51 FGAEV
-56 IKIEPITGDPV
+56 IKIEPLTGDPV

-96 SEEGIQI
+96 TEEGRQI

-114 IENFRPGTLEKW
+114 IENFKPGTLEKW
-126 GIGPAELEKENP
+126 GMSPEDLKKDNP

-163 CEGFGGFRYVNG
+163 CEGYGGFRYVNG

-196 AAMGVLL
+196 AAMGVML
-203 AYIQREKDPN
+203 AYIQREKDPDG
-213 NKGQVVDTAIY
+213 KGQVVDAAIY
-224 ESVFNLMEAVV
+224 ESVFNMMEAVV
-235 PEYSGC
+235 PEYSGS

-248 GSTITGIVPTNTYVT
+248 GSTITGIAPTNTYIT
-263 SDDKHV
+263 SDNKHV

-282 MKAIDQP
+282 MNA
-289 GMAADERFEDNIGRV
+289 IGRPDMANDPELEENQGRV
-304 EHEKELDAAIE
+304 DNEKEIDAAIE
-315 KWTSEH
+315 KWTKDH
-321 TSEEVLSIM
+321 TSDEVLSIM
-330 DEVSVPAGPIYSV
+330 DGVSVPAGPILSV

-356 MFEEVEANGRPLKI
+356 MFHEVQANGRTLQI
-370 PAMLPILTETPGG
+370 PAMLPILTETPGTTEWPG
-383 TDWSGPELSQHTNEI
+383 PALSEHTDEV
-398 LSELLGKNAEEIKK
+398 LSELLGKDEKEITQ
-412 LNEGGVI
+412 LREDGVL